1 MKICMFGAGAIGGLI
16 GTRLALAGRA
26 EVSALAR
33 GATLQSLRQNGWRL
47 RSEGQ
52 LHSVAARASDD
63 ARELGV
69 QDVVVIAVKGPA
81 IAQVAATIAPLLG
94 ADTIVVPAINGVPW
108 WFTQGL
114 PGPAGSAAP
123 LASLD
128 PGGDIAAA
136 IDIRRVIGCVVHAA
150 AATPQPGLVEHRMG
164 RGLILGEVD
173 GQASPRLAALVA
185 MLADAGFDV
194 STSAHIR
201 RDIWFKLWG
210 NLTMNPVSAI
220 TGATADRILDDEL
233 ARTFCT
239 AAMAEAAAIGAHIG
253 CAIAQSPDE
262 RHQMTRQLG
271 AFETSMLQDVRAAR
285 ALEIDAIVG
294 AVRELG
300 QRVGLATPNIDAL
313 LGLVR
318 LFARVRGL
326 YPEA

>member
-33 GATLQSLRQNGWRL
+33 GATLQSLRHNGWQL
-47 RSEGQ
+47 RSADK

-81 IAQVAATIAPLLG
+81 MAQVAASIAPLLG
-94 ADTIVVPAINGVPW
+94 ATTIVVPAINGVPW

-114 PGPAGSAAP
+114 PGQAGSAPP

-128 PGGDIAAA
+128 PDGRIAAA

-173 GQASPRLAALVA
+173 GQTSPRLAALVDV
-185 MLADAGFDV
+185 LADAGFET
-194 STSAHIR
+194 SASAHIR
-201 RDIWFKLWG
+201 CDIWFKLWG

-233 ARTFCT
+233 VRNFCS
-239 AAMAEAAAIGAHIG
+239 AAMAEAAAIGTHIG
-253 CAIAQSPDE
+253 CAIDQSPAE
-262 RHQMTRQLG
+262 RHQLTRQLG
-271 AFETSMLQDVRAAR
+271 AFETSMLQDVRAGR

-300 QRVGLATPNIDAL
+300 QRVGVATPNIDAL

-326 YPEA
+326 HPEA